1 MSTVSRTTGSAG
13 AGNGGGDLPYLLLRV
28 AARPMESLE
37 TLAAPTTVAV
47 LDRRLGLDR
56 KIETEAEELKEALFQ
71 AAGPPDPDAGSEA
84 AEARLAVVA
93 LKRDVHNRRR
103 LGPELFTTA
112 TPRLGTELLDRLTTF
127 DGRLESSKAL
137 ERVFESAFLEELRTA
152 REALRETVQK
162 PGFQAALRLASRSLL
177 ADARRLPPPDRW
189 RHDERHVAA
198 TLAAYLIRAT
208 TKTSPHGLFC
218 ATAPAGWAARE
229 EQQPPHRGAAAPGRG
244 QPGADGL
251 HRLRLEV
258 LLHVVEARKIAACL
272 GSGAEIWPA
281 LVPRVN
287 PTLTVE
293 GADDGDSS
301 DPGEDGE
308 DGEKGAWILWRP
320 ASLAREDDHEIRR
333 RIVRHPVA
341 ELFVEKARA
350 EQLTATELI
359 AAVAEASD
367 LPAGE
372 LASFFAQ
379 LSEAGLLSREISIPY
394 TCRRPLAYL
403 AATLR
408 GAGVMPDW
416 LHEIDDIESGVD
428 RLSEL
433 APEPRIEAM
442 DRLTERLD
450 ALPHTRPLEKDELF
464 RADAASGLSVTLP
477 PLVLSDL
484 QATLSR
490 WSRLFAAIH
499 PRPVLRRSLAR
510 RFVDRHGADR
520 EVPFLD
526 VYRSY
531 DGASKAAPGK
541 DPRLFFPPPPK
552 GDGEL
557 ERSARSSFEKA
568 RNLFFQRAVEA
579 ERRGDQE
586 VELRDED
593 WEDLVAETPEPPWTA
608 GALFQIA
615 ARGPRELSR
624 GRYRLALNDLFTG
637 FGVALARFAHLHHG
651 VRPGF
656 EDFRAPQDNPVVRE
670 LERAAERFRRPG
682 AVLAEITYNH
692 WGRAA
697 NAGLRIP
704 FLEHEIELVGERATP
719 GTTAI
724 PLTELTLRWDSG
736 EERLVLRWTRE
747 DVEVVPVVSSGVSPE
762 GVVALL
768 VGIGRQTLQPLSYFP
783 GFDPP
788 EPQDVP
794 VMRWPR
800 FVHGRVV
807 LFRRRWVFSPG
818 ALPEPAGEGLDPDDL
833 LGRFFAEVHVW
844 RRREGLPRHLF
855 VRTERRAKPFAVDLE
870 SPLSVDLLRR
880 LLAPGD
886 DEPASPLHV
895 SEMLPGPDDLWVRD
909 PSGTYAAELLV
920 QMGGGPRP
928 Q

>member
-1 MSTVSRTTGSAG
+1 MSPIDPDRPGRAG
-13 AGNGGGDLPYLLLRV
+13 TASGGTGNGGTDLPYLLLRI
-28 AARPMESLE
+28 AARPMETLE
-37 TLAAPTTVAV
+37 DLATPTTLAV
-47 LDRRLGLDR
+47 LDRRVGLHR
-56 KIETEAEELKEALFQ
+56 KIEAEAEELKEALFE
-71 AAGPPDPDAGSEA
+71 AAGPPDPEAGSEA
-84 AEARLAVVA
+84 AAARLAVVA

-103 LGPELFTTA
+103 LDPEQLSA
-112 TPRLGTELLDRLTTF
+112 AAARLGTDLRDRLAVF
-127 DGRLESSKAL
+127 DDRLESSVAL
-137 ERVFESAFLEELRTA
+137 QRVFESAFLDELGSA
-152 REALRETVQK
+152 REALRDRVRE
-162 PGFQAALRLASRSLL
+162 PEFQAALRLASRPLP
-177 ADARRLPPPDRW
+177 ADAGRLPPPEEW

-198 TLAAYLIRAT
+198 TLAAYLVRAT

-218 ATAPAGWAARE
+218 ATAPAGWAVM
-229 EQQPPHRGAAAPGRG
+229 GG
-244 QPGADGL
+244 QPSLLRGTADTDRSRPGAEGI

-258 LLHVVEARKIAACL
+258 LLHVVEARKVAACL
-272 GSGAEIWPA
+272 GSGPEIWPA

-293 GADDGDSS
+293 TTEDGD
-301 DPGEDGE
+301 
-308 DGEKGAWILWRP
+308 AWILWRP
-320 ASLAREDDHEIRR
+320 ASLAREDNHEIRR
-333 RIVRHPVA
+333 RVARHPVA
-341 ELFVEKARA
+341 ELFVEKARP
-350 EQLTATELI
+350 ERLTATELI
-359 AAVAEASD
+359 AAVAEATE
-367 LPAGE
+367 LPEAD

-408 GAGVMPDW
+408 GAGVVPDW
-416 LHEIDDIESGVD
+416 LHEIDAIESGVD
-428 RLSEL
+428 RLAEL

-464 RADAASGLSVTLP
+464 RADAASGLTATLP

-484 QATLSR
+484 QGTLSR
-490 WSRLFAAIH
+490 WARLFAAIH
-499 PRPVLRRSLAR
+499 PRPVIRRSLAR
-510 RFVDRHGADR
+510 RFLDRHEPDR

-531 DGASKAAPGK
+531 EGVSKADPGK
-541 DPRLFFPPPPK
+541 DPRLAFPPPPA

-557 ERSARSSFEKA
+557 ERSARRTFETA
-568 RNLFFQRAVEA
+568 RDLFHQRGVEA
-579 ERRGDQE
+579 ELRGDQE

-593 WEDLVAETPEPPWTA
+593 WEDLLTGTPEPPWTA
-608 GALFQIA
+608 GVLFQVA
-615 ARGPRELSR
+615 AGSPRDLSR
-624 GRYRLALNDLFTG
+624 GHYRLALNDLFTG

-651 VRPGF
+651 IRPGF
-656 EDFRAPQDNPVVRE
+656 HFRSPRDNPIVRE
-670 LERAAERFRRPG
+670 LERAAERFQRPG

-704 FLEHEIELVGERATP
+704 FLDHEIELVGERASP
-719 GTTAI
+719 GATAI
-724 PLTELTLRWDSG
+724 PLTELTLRWDSS

-747 DVEVVPVVSSGVSPE
+747 DVEVVPVISSGISPE

-768 VGIGRQTLQPLSYFP
+768 VGIGRQTLQPLSHFP

-788 EPQDVP
+788 ESEDVP

-818 ALPEPAGEGLDPDDL
+818 TFPEPPGEDLDPDHL
-833 LGRFFAEVHVW
+833 LGRFFADVHAW
-844 RRREGLPRHLF
+844 RRQEGLPRHVF

-880 LLAPGD
+880 LLTPPEG
-886 DEPASPLHV
+886 ESPSPLHAT
-895 SEMLPGPDDLWVRD
+895 EMLPGPDDLWVRD
-909 PSGTYAAELLV
+909 PRGTYASELLV

-928 Q
+928 